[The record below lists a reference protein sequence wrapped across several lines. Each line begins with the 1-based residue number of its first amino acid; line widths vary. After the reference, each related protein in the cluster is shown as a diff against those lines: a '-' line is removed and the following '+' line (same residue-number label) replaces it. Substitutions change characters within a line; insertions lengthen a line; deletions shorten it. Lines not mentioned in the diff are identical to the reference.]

1 MDKREIQPLLFRGGA
16 VRLASL
22 LASRSWVVSAALG
35 MASTT
40 PNPSSEEEGL

>member
-1 MDKREIQPLLFRGGA
+1 MVDPNFKPFLFRGGA

-22 LASRSWVVSAALG
+22 LASRNGVVFRDG
-35 MASTT
+35 AST